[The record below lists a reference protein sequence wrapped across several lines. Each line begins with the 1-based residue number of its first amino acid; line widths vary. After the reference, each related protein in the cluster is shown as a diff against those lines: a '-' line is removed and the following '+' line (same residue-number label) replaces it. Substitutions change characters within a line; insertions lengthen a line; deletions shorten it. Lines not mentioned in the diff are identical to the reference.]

1 MAYLQ
6 RYTDERAQFNSVT
19 HNHLNWFENMTGSSV
34 VLNRHVH
41 IQVWEQDRDQ
51 GSKKILLIS
60 L

>member
-6 RYTDERAQFNSVT
+6 RYTDERVQFNSVT

-41 IQVWEQDRDQ
+41 IQVWEQDKNIVTLKL
-51 GSKKILLIS
+51 SKFF
-60 L
+60 